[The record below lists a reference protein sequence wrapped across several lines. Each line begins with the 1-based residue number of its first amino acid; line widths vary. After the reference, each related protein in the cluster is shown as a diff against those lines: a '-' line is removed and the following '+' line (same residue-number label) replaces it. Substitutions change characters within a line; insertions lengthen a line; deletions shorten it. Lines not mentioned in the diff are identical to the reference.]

1 MNQFI
6 NLPQIFIVWFIWIVW
21 FSRQSWVEFVEFPIA
36 MKVLKITDPL
46 NRRFHGTYILY
57 KIIYITLWV
66 IS

>member
-36 MKVLKITDPL
+36 MKVLKITLQTPL
-46 NRRFHGTYILY
+46 TDVFMGHMYCI
-57 KIIYITLWV
+57 KSFI
-66 IS
+66 